1 MAEVRAGG
9 DRGLDLAGRL
19 ERHLAA
25 WLGAW
30 PPAPGELL
38 VVGSARR
45 TTPGWDGKVYPVV
58 GVSTPDG
65 TVLSVPPDLVAPTR
79 AAGGDMAAVAAAVP
93 ALVGRPD
100 ARFGRG
106 VFRWCHELVEGD
118 PWRLTPPLSGG
129 HSPAP
134 GPEAVWPEAVW
145 PEAVWLAPDDERVP
159 PWLAVFNGEVLV
171 HLDEHGRYGAGVGR
185 KRHDDWG
192 QELSVATEEHLRGKG
207 LARRLVAQAA
217 RRVADEGAVATYLH
231 AISNIASAKV
241 AEASGFPDTGW
252 WILGL
257 PVAS

>member
-1 MAEVRAGG
+1 
-9 DRGLDLAGRL
+9 LDFAGRL
-19 ERHLAA
+19 ERHLAS

-38 VVGSARR
+38 VVGSDRR
-45 TTPGWDGKVYPVV
+45 LTPGWDGKVYPVA

-65 TVLSVPPDLVAPTR
+65 TVLSVPPDLVEPIR
-79 AAGGDMAAVAAAVP
+79 AAGEDMAAVAAAVP

-106 VFRWCHELVEGD
+106 VFRWCHELVEGED
-118 PWRLTPPLSGG
+118 PD
-129 HSPAP
+129 
-134 GPEAVWPEAVW
+134 
-145 PEAVWLAPDDERVP
+145 AVWLPPDDERVP

-185 KRHDDWG
+185 KRHDDFG
-192 QELSVATEEHLRGKG
+192 QELSVATEEHLRGRG

-217 RRVADEGAVATYLH
+217 RRVAEEGAVATYLH
-231 AISNIASAKV
+231 AVSNTASARV
-241 AEASGFPDTGW
+241 AEAAGFPDTDW

>member
-1 MAEVRAGG
+1 MG
-9 DRGLDLAGRL
+9 DRGLDFAGRL
-19 ERHLAA
+19 ERHLGA

-30 PPAPGELL
+30 PPPPGELL
-38 VVGSARR
+38 VVGSDRR
-45 TTPGWDGKVYPVV
+45 TTPGWDGKVYPLA

-65 TVLSVPPDLVAPTR
+65 TVLSVPPDLVEVVR
-79 AAGGDMAAVAAAVP
+79 AAGDDMAAVAAAVP

-106 VFRWCHELVEGD
+106 VFRWCHELVDGHD
-118 PWRLTPPLSGG
+118 PD
-129 HSPAP
+129 
-134 GPEAVWPEAVW
+134 
-145 PEAVWLAPDDERVP
+145 AVWLPPDDERVP

-185 KRHDDWG
+185 KRHDDFG
-192 QELSVATEEHLRGKG
+192 QELSVATEEHLRGRG

-231 AISNIASAKV
+231 AVSNTASARV
-241 AEASGFPDTGW
+241 AEASGFPDTDW

>member
-1 MAEVRAGG
+1 MEVG
-9 DRGLDLAGRL
+9 DREAGLAGRL
-19 ERHLAA
+19 ERHLAD

-30 PPAPGELL
+30 PPATGELL
-38 VVGSARR
+38 VVGSERR
-45 TTPGWDGKVYPVV
+45 TTPGWDGKVYPVA

-65 TVLSVPPDLVAPTR
+65 TVLSVPPHLVDKTR
-79 AAGGDMAAVAAAVP
+79 AAGEDLAAMAAALP

-106 VFRWCHELVEGD
+106 VFRWSHALVEGTD
-118 PWRLTPPLSGG
+118 PD
-129 HSPAP
+129 
-134 GPEAVWPEAVW
+134 
-145 PEAVWLAPDDERVP
+145 AVWLAPDDERVP

-185 KRHDDWG
+185 KRHDNWG

-217 RRVADEGAVATYLH
+217 RRVAEEGAVATYLH
-231 AISNIASAKV
+231 AVSNTASAKV